1 VSALRVLF
9 GSPRSVHPLESTGDE
24 PLVVGVGWLPFHA
37 GCATAEKPVVGLG
50 HAVGFVTAASLTRAS
65 ERTVTSPCVCH
76 RPRRFEPVIAMLEP
90 PARCRSLTAER

>member
-65 ERTVTSPCVCH
+65 ERTVTSH
-76 RPRRFEPVIAMLEP
+76 RVWHCPRIFERVIALLELSV
-90 PARCRSLTAER
+90 RCRSLTARR